1 MLLGD
6 RRDHDR
12 AMPAMLHLIVSL
24 RIGLQRPRA
33 LLRKRS
39 GVVVQ
44 ERAFIVALDYIDI
57 A

>member
-44 ERAFIVALDYIDI
+44 ERAFIVALDQIDV